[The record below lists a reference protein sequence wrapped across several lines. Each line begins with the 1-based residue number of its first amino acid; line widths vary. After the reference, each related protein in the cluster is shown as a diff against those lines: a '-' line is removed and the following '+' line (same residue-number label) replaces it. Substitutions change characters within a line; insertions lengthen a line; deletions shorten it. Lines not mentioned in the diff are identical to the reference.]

1 MVVNSNNS
9 RDSIFVL
16 FLTLCLIGFSIFFNS
31 IKEIDK
37 TIFVIEEGM
46 SLNAVTNLL
55 HEKDIIHN
63 KSFFKYRVYFLGL
76 SNKIPVGTFSVEGKV
91 SNKDIINTIFEEGPM
106 RLKLT
111 IPEGSSSNQIF
122 LKANT
127 LLERSDDYS
136 ALFNNQSLIKEFGIQ
151 ATSLEGYLFPDT
163 YYFFKETTSLEVL
176 NVMVSEF
183 WKNFTKTFIERTNE
197 LGFTVHQVVTLAS
210 IIEGEALFDKE
221 RAIISSVYH
230 NRLEKRMKLQA
241 DPTIQYIIPGNPKAL
256 SNRDL
261 KRVSPYNTYLNY
273 GLPPGPINN
282 PGLESIKAAL
292 YPADTDYLYFVAQG
306 DGSHVFTT
314 NREDHLR
321 AKALYKQYKRENR

>member
-1 MVVNSNNS
+1 MVANSNSN
-9 RDSIFVL
+9 RDSIFGL
-16 FLTLCLIGFSIFFNS
+16 FLTLCLIGLSIFFTS
-31 IKEIDK
+31 IKEVDK
-37 TIFVIEEGM
+37 TIFVIENGM
-46 SLNAVTNLL
+46 SLNAVTELL
-55 HEKDIIHN
+55 HDKDIIHN

-91 SNKDIINTIFEEGPM
+91 SNRDIISTIFEEGPI
-106 RLKLT
+106 RIKLT

-127 LLERSDDYS
+127 LLDRSDDYS
-136 ALFNNQSLIKEFGIQ
+136 LLFNNQSFIEEFDIQ
-151 ATSLEGYLFPDT
+151 ASSLEGYLFPDT
-163 YYFFKETTSLEVL
+163 YYFFKDTSSREVL
-176 NVMVSEF
+176 NIMISEF
-183 WKNFTKTFIERTNE
+183 WKNFNKKLIERTNE
-197 LGFTVHQVVTLAS
+197 LGFTVHEVVTLAS
-210 IIEGEALFDKE
+210 IIEGEALLDEE
-221 RAIISSVYH
+221 RVIISSVYH
-230 NRLEKRMKLQA
+230 NRLNKRMKLQA

-292 YPADTDYLYFVAQG
+292 YPSDTEYLYFVAQG

-314 NREDHLR
+314 NQKDHLK
-321 AKALYKQYKRENR
+321 AKALYKKYKRENR